1 MKLTRLDGQAFHR
14 SAPMSFHRS
23 APMSFHRSAPM
34 SFHRSAPMSFRA
46 KPRNLS
52 PRLAV
57 AARIPAERRGEIT
70 LPREVKSRPKLLDFP
85 NAPAPIFEP
94 GLTRIAGG
102 FARNQ

>member
-23 APMSFHRSAPM
+23 AS
-34 SFHRSAPMSFRA
+34 MSFRA
-46 KPRNLS
+46 KPRNPS

-57 AARIPAERRGEIT
+57 AARIPAERRGEMT

-85 NAPAPIFEP
+85 NAPAPISTP
-94 GLTRIAGG
+94 A
-102 FARNQ
+102 